1 MLKLVRQIN
10 LFPKIT
16 KNVLENRLFKSTL
29 VNEKHF
35 LEKVDLKSSDG
46 GKIDFQALKKK
57 VKNLSIYELFFRQY

>member
-16 KNVLENRLFKSTL
+16 KNVLEDRLFQSTL
-29 VNEKHF
+29 VNGKHF

-46 GKIDFQALKKK
+46 GKIDFQSLKKK
-57 VKNLSIYELFFRQY
+57 VKNLSIYGLFFRQY